1 MSELLT
7 IVPPTVIVLAAAF
20 AVAFLP
26 RAVGH
31 AIGAAS
37 TLWILAVALLAPEG
51 DYWQVEFLGF
61 DVIFLQIDG
70 LSQLIALAAGILATA
85 AVVYAYSSNAPKIM
99 TAFALSYVAS
109 TTGVIFAGD
118 WLTLIFW
125 WELMAVTSTLL
136 VWHHG
141 GEAVRAGYR
150 YAVAHGI
157 GGSLFLFAVIWHI
170 AAGGG
175 LPIEGGIAVGGSA
188 PLSGLGFEA
197 DWPMI
202 LAGLGI
208 GVNCGFIGLHT
219 WLPDTYPRPHIA
231 ASVFLSVFTTKTGAY
246 VLLQAF
252 PEGSLFL
259 AYLGGVM
266 AVYGV
271 VFALLQHD
279 MRALLSYHIMA
290 QVGYMTAGVGL
301 IAVAGAGSGV
311 GAMMHAFN
319 NILFKALLFM
329 AVGVVIYRTGVEDIY
344 ELGGLW
350 RQMPLTTAAF
360 GLGALSITAV
370 PLFNGFISKGMIFDA
385 ADPSYLGGGE
395 QMVWYLLFIG
405 AIGTFL
411 SFIKLGYYTFLHGE
425 YDGMVKDATP
435 GQSAAMLSVGVTC
448 VLFGL
453 PVVWQYVAG
462 VAIGFYPAVEVADF
476 DPFSTGHLLDAALLI
491 AISVPAFFVIKKPLS
506 KIGHVHDME
515 RVINPLVFYSGK
527 GGVYAVT
534 ETFAAI
540 DRAGIRFVRCCYW
553 IGSNPVRAV
562 DRGTRWLPD
571 GQRPDFV
578 GRSAPDGGEVSRLY
592 LRAGIGM
599 TILLLGVVLTI
610 LIALSL

>member
-1 MSELLT
+1 MTELLT
-7 IVPPTVIVLAAAF
+7 IVPPVVILFLAAL
-20 AVAFLP
+20 AVVILP
-26 RAVGH
+26 RATGH
-31 AIGAAS
+31 VIGALA
-37 TLWILAVALLAPEG
+37 TLWVLAVAVFAPTG
-51 DYWQVEFLGF
+51 DFWAVQFLGF
-61 DVIFLQIDG
+61 DVTFLQIDG

-85 AVVYAYSSNAPKIM
+85 AVLFAYSSDAPKLL
-99 TAFALSYVAS
+99 TAFALTYVGS

-141 GEAVRAGYR
+141 GAAIRAGYR
-150 YAVAHGI
+150 YAIAHGI

-175 LPIEGGIAVGGSA
+175 LPIDGGIAVGGAA
-188 PLSGLGFEA
+188 PLSAIGFAA

-219 WLPDTYPRPHIA
+219 WLPDTYPRPHVA

-252 PEGSLFL
+252 PSGSLFL
-259 AYLGGVM
+259 AYLGGAM

-301 IAVAGAGSGV
+301 ISVAGPGSGI
-311 GAMMHAFN
+311 GAVMHAFN

-329 AVGVVIYRTGVEDIY
+329 AVGVVIYRTGIEDLY

-350 RQMPLTTAAF
+350 RQMPITAGAF

-370 PLFNGFISKGMIFDA
+370 PLFNGFISKGMILDA
-385 ADPSYLGGGE
+385 ASTDYLAGGE
-395 QMVWYLLFIG
+395 PIVWYLLFIG

-435 GQSAAMLSVGVTC
+435 GQSAAMLSVGGIC

-453 PVVWQYVAG
+453 PVVWQHVAG
-462 VAIGFYPAVEVADF
+462 LAIDVYPAVALADF
-476 DPFSTGHLLDAALLI
+476 DPFSSGHLLDAAILI
-491 AISVPAFFVIKKPLS
+491 AISVPGFFLIKKPLS
-506 KIGHVHDME
+506 KIGHVPDME
-515 RVINPLVFYSGK
+515 VFINPLVFYSGK
-527 GGVYAVT
+527 GGVYLVT

-540 DRAGIRFVRCCYW
+540 DRAGIRFVRGCYW
-553 IGSNPVRAV
+553 IGSHPVQAAV
-562 DRGTRWLPD
+562 VVTGWLPEPL
-571 GQRPDFV
+571 RPEFV
-578 GRSAPDGGEVSRLY
+578 STSSPSGGELSRLS
-592 LRAGIGM
+592 LRAGIG
-599 TILLLGVVLTI
+599 TTVLILGVVLTVI
-610 LIALSL
+610 IAVTL